1 MYFFTSSMYASI
13 GIILMVNGLILD
25 KVTFDI
31 SKIAT
36 STLKPLF
43 MTFKDYSRA
52 IMDVYALREANS
64 GDEVI

>member
-1 MYFFTSSMYASI
+1 
-13 GIILMVNGLILD
+13 MVNGLILD

-31 SKIAT
+31 SKIAM

>member
-1 MYFFTSSMYASI
+1 MYSFTSSMYASI

-31 SKIAT
+31 SKIAM
-36 STLKPLF
+36 STLKPLS